1 MMMRKSLTWAAV
13 LVMVLI
19 AISCTQS
26 CSRLQTLLENS
37 SGQQNEPGSADDTG
51 QSGDIILEEGQNFE
65 AFIADVQDMRRS
77 RIENMSSADLTVLA
91 APLLTL
97 IEDTRVFGSQTLA
110 ELGRNYQKTAQEIR
124 YMNSEEYG
132 RWGRNV
138 EETIAAGRDN
148 ETMRD
153 LSPDEL
159 RNILLNLQE
168 APASD
173 EVCSSLFNKAAES
186 VYLSPGENVNAAN
199 TVCSEGTVFVLLPGF
214 YTMAFV
220 ESSGAGNSWAG
231 IGNVVFEGQL
241 TLNRAFSGGLNGN
254 TVRGLEINNYTDFG
268 IYASGLKDLVVR
280 DVDFNGIAADK
291 NGQSRGAVMFFDAED
306 VEITESQF
314 SNVASSV
321 RFVSSRGPLRVTEN
335 SAINSGRN
343 FFQCDKCSGRGIR
356 INKNTMVRE
365 VQVGTQPLEDW
376 INIYQSNGVADDPIQ
391 VNYNR
396 ARGHSESKSGSFIML
411 GDSGGSHQLASGNIG
426 VNPGQVGIGIAGGNH
441 IRVENNKM
449 FSEAWEGSNVAY
461 YSALYSEECGDHAFS
476 LSGNVAHWRNS
487 EGRLNRS
494 WTDEKCGTS
503 MGQIRSRVAED
514 RTMGAEIWDE
524 WRP

>member
-199 TVCSEGTVFVLLPGF
+199 TVCPEGTVFVLLPGF
-214 YTMAFV
+214 YTLAAV
-220 ESSGAGNSWAG
+220 ESSKTNNSWAG
-231 IGNVVFEGQL
+231 VGRVVFEGQL
-241 TLNRAFSGGLNGN
+241 TVGRAFSGGLNGN
-254 TVRGLEINNYTDFG
+254 TVRGLEINNYNDFG
-268 IYASGLKDLVVR
+268 IYSSGLEDLVVK
-280 DVDFNGIAADK
+280 DVDFNVIAVDK
-291 NGQSRGAVMFFDAED
+291 NGQSRGAVMLFDAENI
-306 VEITESQF
+306 EITDSQF

-321 RFVSSRGPLRVTEN
+321 RFVSSRGPLRVEAN
-335 SAINSGRN
+335 SALNSGRN
-343 FFQCDKCSGRGIR
+343 FFQCDKCSGGGIR
-356 INKNTMVRE
+356 INRNSMERE
-365 VQVGTQPLEDW
+365 QQVGTQPLEDW
-376 INIYQSNGVADDPIQ
+376 INIYQSNGLADDPIQ

-411 GDSGGSHQLASGNIG
+411 GDDGGSHQLARGNIG
-426 VNPGQVGIGIAGGNH
+426 VNPGQVGIGIAGGSH

-449 FSEAWEGSNVAY
+449 FSEAWEGSNVAF
-461 YSALYSEECGDHAFS
+461 YSARYSEECGNHVFAE
-476 LSGNVAHWRNS
+476 SGNVAHWRS
-487 EGRLNRS
+487 STGRLNRS
-494 WTDEKCGTS
+494 WTDENCGTT

-514 RTMGAEIWDE
+514 LTMSAEIWDE
-524 WRP
+524 WQP